1 MDYDFLRKEKMAALK
16 EKDTLKNSV
25 ITMLLSGLTYK
36 KKELGHDPSEADCY
50 DVIKKEVKQVK
61 ESLEMAKGRPETA
74 LELEKKL
81 AILEGY
87 LPKQMSA
94 EEVEAKVKEL
104 LAQAGIEATVKNKGL
119 IMKTVMGELKGK
131 ADGKVISAAVDGLLK

>member
-1 MDYDFLRKEKMAALK
+1 MNYDFLRKEKMQALK

-50 DVIKKEVKQVK
+50 DVIAKELKQVK
-61 ESLEMAKGRPETA
+61 EALDLAKGRPEISE
-74 LELEKKL
+74 ELEKKL

-87 LPKQMSA
+87 MPKQLTA
-94 EEVEAKVKEL
+94 EEVAEKVGVI
-104 LAQAGIEATVKNKGL
+104 LAAAGIEATLKNKGL
-119 IMKTVMGELKGK
+119 IMKTVMAELKGK
-131 ADGKVISAAVDGLLK
+131 ADGKLISAAVDALLK

>member
-87 LPKQMSA
+87 LPKQMSP

>member
-36 KKELGHDPSEADCY
+36 KKELGREPNEADCY
-50 DVIKKEVKQVK
+50 DVIAKELKQVK
-61 ESLEMAKGRPETA
+61 ESLEMAKGRED
-74 LELEKKL
+74 LYEELKKKE

-87 LPKQMSA
+87 MPKQLS
-94 EEVEAKVKEL
+94 EEEISEKVREL
-104 LAQAGIEATVKNKGL
+104 LLANGIEPTISNKGAAMKV
-119 IMKTVMGELKGK
+119 IMAELKGK
-131 ADGKVISAAVDGLLK
+131 ADGKLINKVVGDILK

>member
-1 MDYDFLRKEKMAALK
+1 
-16 EKDTLKNSV
+16 
-25 ITMLLSGLTYK
+25 MLLSGLTYK
-36 KKELGHDPSEADCY
+36 KKELGHDPTEADCY
-50 DVIKKEVKQVK
+50 EVITKEVKQVK
-61 ESLEMAKGRPETA
+61 EALEMAKGRPETA
-74 LELEKKL
+74 AELEKKL

-87 LPKQMSA
+87 LPKQMDAA
-94 EEVEAKVKEL
+94 EVAAKVQEI

>member
-1 MDYDFLRKEKMAALK
+1 MDYDFLRKEKMSALK
-16 EKDTLKNSV
+16 EKDSLKNSV

-36 KKELGHDPSEADCY
+36 KKELGHDPTEADCY
-50 DVIKKEVKQVK
+50 EVITKEVKQVK
-61 ESLEMAKGRPETA
+61 EALEMAKGRPETA
-74 LELEKKL
+74 AELEKKL

-87 LPKQMSA
+87 LPKQMDAA
-94 EEVEAKVKEL
+94 EVAAKVQEI